1 MPLRQQP
8 DHSSSLEITT
18 AAVRAQIAAM
28 GAEVFELGLF
38 KPDTAEPGSG
48 PPMLPRTW
56 DAAGL
61 MRSITWLRLQN
72 SQGRNIYIR
81 PQGEHNL
88 SLVDDLKSEAV
99 EQMKRTGFQP
109 TAVIE
114 TSPGNYQAWLKHPER
129 LPKDLG
135 TAAARALAREF
146 GGDLGAAD
154 WRHFGRLAGFTN
166 RKPSRCGA
174 DGLYPFV
181 RVVEATGSTYPAA
194 ERFLAT
200 VKRQLDEANRVRA
213 ERAAAGFCAPSQN
226 SALKTIDDFRNNPAY
241 CGDETRVDLAY
252 AIYALGHGVSDA
264 EIRNALGRRDL
275 SHKGNQ
281 RRQQEY
287 IERTVNKAAL
297 LLEKQCCRG
306 PGR

>member
-18 AAVRAQIAAM
+18 DAVRAQIASM

-56 DAAGL
+56 DVAGL
-61 MRSITWLRLQN
+61 MRSIPWLRLQN

-88 SLVDDLKSEAV
+88 SLVDDLKREAV
-99 EQMKRTGFQP
+99 ERMKRTGFQP
-109 TAVIE
+109 AAIIE

-154 WRHFGRLAGFTN
+154 WRRFGRLAGFTN
-166 RKPSRCGA
+166 RKPSRRGA

-181 RVVEATGSTYPAA
+181 RVIEATGGTYPAA

-213 ERAAAGFCAPSQN
+213 ERAAAAFCAPRQN
-226 SALKTIDDFRNNPAY
+226 SALKTIDDFRNNPVY
-241 CGDETRVDLAY
+241 CGDGTRVDLAY

-264 EIRNALGRRDL
+264 EIRNALGSRDL
-275 SHKGNQ
+275 SHKGNE

-287 IERTVNKAAL
+287 IERTTRKAAL
-297 LLEKQCCRG
+297 LLEKQYGRG

>member
-1 MPLRQQP
+1 MIPSNGTRFP
-8 DHSSSLEITT
+8 TSLEITT
-18 AAVRAQIAAM
+18 EAARTQIAAM
-28 GAEVFELGLF
+28 GADVFELGLF
-38 KPDTAEPGSG
+38 KPEPDEPNGE

-56 DAAGL
+56 DVPGL
-61 MRSITWLRLQN
+61 MRSIPWLRLQN
-72 SQGRNIYIR
+72 SQGRNIYVR
-81 PQGEHNL
+81 PQGEHSL
-88 SLVDDLKSEAV
+88 SLVDDLTRDAV
-99 EQMKRTGFQP
+99 EQMKRAGFQP
-109 TAVIE
+109 AAVVE

-135 TAAARALAREF
+135 TAVARALARQF
-146 GGDLGAAD
+146 GGDMGAAD

-166 RKPSRCGA
+166 RKPKYQGP
-174 DGLYPFV
+174 DGLFPFV
-181 RVVEATGSTYPAA
+181 RVIEATGSTYSEAG
-194 ERFLAT
+194 RFLAT